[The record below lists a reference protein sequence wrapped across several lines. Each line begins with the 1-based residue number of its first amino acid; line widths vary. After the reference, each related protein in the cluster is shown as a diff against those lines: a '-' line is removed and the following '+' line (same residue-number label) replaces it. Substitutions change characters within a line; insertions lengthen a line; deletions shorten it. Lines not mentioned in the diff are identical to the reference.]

1 MPGITKH
8 DSALH
13 ITQGLSV
20 VVAVVAA
27 DEVDMVNQANE
38 CEQAKEQE
46 VAVIAK
52 GNKRGST

>member
-27 DEVDMVNQANE
+27 DEVDMVNQAKCVE
-38 CEQAKEQE
+38 
-46 VAVIAK
+46 IG
-52 GNKRGST
+52 GNVKRAS